1 MSRIKVLMIV
11 VSGLFMMIGII
22 TMVSAGAEAAPLNED
37 SVPVFYENIIQV
49 ENPDS
54 LSVLVNKNYSLP
66 EDYEPDDLVFLE
78 VPLYNNDKSNEAN
91 YLRKEAADALKELD
105 CDVEIVTDTISRRTD
120 GLIEESDVLLFL
132 PGGVGTIYELFTA
145 IECKKNGEFDKP
157 IIIYNSNNFFDKL
170 LDFLEKIYNEYFTD
184 IKVKECYLVMN
195 SVNEV
200 IEHFK
205 NMH

>member
-1 MSRIKVLMIV
+1 MKIFIGCSSREEIPNKYFNDCNKLIEE
-11 VSGLFMMIGII
+11 LFK
-22 TMVSAGAEAAPLNED
+22 L
-37 SVPVFYENIIQV
+37 EN
-49 ENPDS
+49 
-54 LSVLVNKNYSLP
+54 
-66 EDYEPDDLVFLE
+66 DLVFGAYHKGLML
-78 VPLYNNDKSNEAN
+78 VSHDMAKKNN
-91 YLRKEAADALKELD
+91 RKVIGITPKVFADALKELD

-132 PGGVGTIYELFTA
+132 PGGVGTIYELFTV
-145 IECKKNGEFDKP
+145 IECKKNAEFDKP

-195 SVNEV
+195 SANEV
-200 IEHFK
+200 IDYFK